1 MPQTLLSIAGLLIVT
16 LLSFSQ
22 QQANINTQQT
32 AVRAEMQQMAI
43 GVAKQ
48 SMEVVRARAFDDSTK
63 SGDPPPSELTHP
75 DDFPTGKDCS
85 AFGGNDTCD
94 SIEDFHE
101 MFPEEDP
108 ATVSVSVPGGT
119 FAFEI
124 EIRVYYVDSD
134 LDRMKNSRTERKEVT
149 IRVQDD
155 RGPNQ
160 EPLLHEPITFTEV
173 LGYV

>member
-16 LLSFSQ
+16 FLSFNQ
-22 QQANINTQQT
+22 QQASIRTQQE
-32 AVRAEMQQMAI
+32 AVRAELRQMAI

-48 SMEVVRARAFDDSTK
+48 SVEVVRARAFDDSTK
-63 SGDPPPSELTHP
+63 SGDPPPSELTKP
-75 DDFPTGKDCS
+75 ENFPTGKDCQ
-85 AFGGNDTCD
+85 AFGGGDTCD

-101 MFPEEDP
+101 MTP
-108 ATVSVSVPGGT
+108 AINSVSVPGGT

-124 EIRVYYVDSD
+124 EIEVHYVDSD
-134 LDRMKNSRTERKEVT
+134 LKRTNSRTERKEVT
-149 IRVQDD
+149 IRVHD
-155 RGPNQ
+155 RGPDQ

>member
-22 QQANINTQQT
+22 QQANINIQQT
-32 AVRAEMQQMAI
+32 AIRAEMQQMAI

-48 SMEVVRARAFDDSTK
+48 SMEVVRARAFDNAAV
-63 SGDPPPSELTHP
+63 SGEPSVSNLTSP
-75 DDFPTGKDCS
+75 DNFPTGKACQ
-85 AFGGNDTCD
+85 AFGGGDTCD
-94 SIEDFHE
+94 AIEDFHE
-101 MFPEEDP
+101 MTPGTD
-108 ATVSVSVPGGT
+108 SVSVPGGT

-124 EIRVYYVDSD
+124 EIEVHYVKANLNRTS
-134 LDRMKNSRTERKEVT
+134 SRTERKEVT

-155 RGPNQ
+155 QAANQ
-160 EPLLHEPITFTEV
+160 EPLLREPITFTEV

>member
-32 AVRAEMQQMAI
+32 AIRAEMQQMAI

-48 SMEVVRARAFDDSTK
+48 SVEVVRARAFDDSTK

-85 AFGGNDTCD
+85 AFGGSDECD

-101 MFPEEDP
+101 MTP
-108 ATVSVSVPGGT
+108 AIESVSVPGGT

-124 EIRVYYVDSD
+124 EIEVYYVDSD
-134 LDRMKNSRTERKEVT
+134 LDRTNSRTERKEVT

-155 RGPNQ
+155 QGANQ

>member
-32 AVRAEMQQMAI
+32 AIRAEMQQMAI

-48 SMEVVRARAFDDSTK
+48 SMEVVRARAFDDSTI
-63 SGDPPPSELTHP
+63 SGDPPVSELTKP
-75 DDFPTGKDCS
+75 ENFPAGKDCQ
-85 AFGGNDTCD
+85 AFGGSDTCN

-101 MFPEEDP
+101 MDQATKEVAVPAGTFEFKIDIEVHYAEEDGSKIVRASSGP
-108 ATVSVSVPGGT
+108 TG
-119 FAFEI
+119 
-124 EIRVYYVDSD
+124 
-134 LDRMKNSRTERKEVT
+134 MKEVT

-155 RGPNQ
+155 QGANQ

>member
-32 AVRAEMQQMAI
+32 ATRAEMQQMAI

-48 SMEVVRARAFDDSTK
+48 SVEVVRARAFDDSTK
-63 SGDPPPSELTHP
+63 SGDPPPPELTHP
-75 DDFPTGKDCS
+75 DDFPTGKDCQ
-85 AFGGNDTCD
+85 AFGGSDTCD

-101 MFPEEDP
+101 MTP
-108 ATVSVSVPGGT
+108 AIDSVSVPGGT

-124 EIRVYYVDSD
+124 EIEVHYVDSD
-134 LDRMKNSRTERKEVT
+134 LKRTNSRTERKEVT

>member
-32 AVRAEMQQMAI
+32 ATRAEMQQMAI

-48 SMEVVRARAFDDSTK
+48 SVEVVRARAFDDSTK
-63 SGDPPPSELTHP
+63 SGDPPPSELTKP
-75 DDFPTGKDCS
+75 ENFPTGKDCQ
-85 AFGGNDTCD
+85 AFGGSDTCD

-101 MFPEEDP
+101 MTP
-108 ATVSVSVPGGT
+108 ATDSVSVPGGT
-119 FAFEI
+119 FAFKIEI
-124 EIRVYYVDSD
+124 EVHYVDSD
-134 LDRMKNSRTERKEVT
+134 LNRTSSRTERKEVT

>member
-16 LLSFSQ
+16 FLSFNQ
-22 QQANINTQQT
+22 QQASIRTQQE
-32 AVRAEMQQMAI
+32 AVRAELRQMAI

-48 SMEVVRARAFDDSTK
+48 SMEVVRARAFDNATI
-63 SGDPPPSELTHP
+63 SGDPPVSELTKP
-75 DDFPTGKDCS
+75 ENFPTGKDCQ
-85 AFGGNDTCD
+85 AFGGSDTCD

-101 MFPEEDP
+101 MVP
-108 ATVSVSVPGGT
+108 ATEEVAVPAGT
-119 FAFEI
+119 FEFEI
-124 EIRVYYVDSD
+124 EIEVHYVDSD
-134 LDRMKNSRTERKEVT
+134 LNRTSSRTERKEVT

-155 RGPNQ
+155 RGPNR

>member
-32 AVRAEMQQMAI
+32 ATRAEMQQMAI

-48 SMEVVRARAFDDSTK
+48 SVEVVRARAFDDSTK

-94 SIEDFHE
+94 SIEDFHD
-101 MFPEEDP
+101 MVP
-108 ATVSVSVPGGT
+108 ATEEVAVPAGT
-119 FAFEI
+119 FEFEI
-124 EIRVYYVDSD
+124 EIKVHYVDSD
-134 LDRMKNSRTERKEVT
+134 LNRMKNSRTERKEVT

-155 RGPNQ
+155 QGTNQ

>member
-32 AVRAEMQQMAI
+32 ATRAEMQQMAI

-48 SMEVVRARAFDDSTK
+48 SVEVVRARAFDDSTK
-63 SGDPPPSELTHP
+63 SGDPPPQELTHP
-75 DDFPTGKDCS
+75 DDFPTGKDCQ
-85 AFGGNDTCD
+85 AFGGSDTCD

-101 MFPEEDP
+101 MAP
-108 ATVSVSVPGGT
+108 AIDSVSVPGGT

-134 LDRMKNSRTERKEVT
+134 LNRMKNSRTERKEVT